1 VGQILKVQSQATNT
15 TFQLDD
21 GTGTIDVKQ
30 WIDADAAPEHVKAMP
45 KEGDYIHVW
54 GTIKDFGG
62 RRNIS
67 IRTIRAITTDFN
79 EITYHLLEA
88 ITIHLHLTKGPPGN
102 AANGGL
108 FVGGANEGA
117 GATATTVAGGKPV
130 PRNMSKNGLAVFKFL
145 QDAPQGNE
153 GLHVANIASR
163 LGISQADVFKA
174 GDELLAEGMIYTT
187 IDDETW
193 AVLEY

>member
-1 VGQILKVQSQATNT
+1 
-15 TFQLDD
+15 
-21 GTGTIDVKQ
+21 
-30 WIDADAAPEHVKAMP
+30 MP

-54 GTIKDFGG
+54 GTLKDFGG
-62 RRNIS
+62 RRNIGA
-67 IRTIRAITTDFN
+67 RTIRAITTDFN

-88 ITIHLHLTKGPPGN
+88 TAIHLHFTRGPPSN

-108 FVGGANEGA
+108 FVAGGANEG
-117 GATATTVAGGKPV
+117 GAAANTAAGGKPL
-130 PRNMSKNGLAVFKFL
+130 PRNMSKNGMAVFKFL

-153 GLHVANIASR
+153 GLHVANIAST
-163 LGISQADVFKA
+163 LGISQAEVFKA